1 MTLTL
6 HPPFLPPNALSIPN
20 QTGHLMVVKS
30 LLTKGVE
37 INVRNNNGESSL
49 MWAAYRGHGPVVEA
63 LIAHGAAVDG
73 TSKNGSSALISA
85 AYKG

>member
-1 MTLTL
+1 
-6 HPPFLPPNALSIPN
+6 
-20 QTGHLMVVKS
+20 MVVKS
-30 LLTKGVE
+30 LLTKGAE